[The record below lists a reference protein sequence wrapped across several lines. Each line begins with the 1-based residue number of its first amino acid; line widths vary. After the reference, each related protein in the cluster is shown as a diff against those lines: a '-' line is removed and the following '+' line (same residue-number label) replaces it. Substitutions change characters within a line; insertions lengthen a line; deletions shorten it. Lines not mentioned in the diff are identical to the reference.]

1 MIHLFNKTEYSPFL
15 QLSEL
20 NTQLSQTNQ
29 LKYAASA
36 QPTQKST
43 AFTQLIRRSEKKTQH
58 FYSFNAG
65 LKKTQ
70 LLRSFFKKAAEKP
83 AFTQLLRS
91 FYAELRLIL
100 ARVPTVY
107 KRSAIVGITRINS
120 LMTLPVLFGEEG
132 KELFCTVS
140 KKSKSYLPTL
150 FFTGKEPETQLFF
163 FLA

>member
-83 AFTQLLRS
+83 AFTQLLRRAA
-91 FYAELRLIL
+91 FNFGKQ
-100 ARVPTVY
+100 VPRCLTD
-107 KRSAIVGITRINS
+107 K
-120 LMTLPVLFGEEG
+120 PDH
-132 KELFCTVS
+132 FCSIYRYRMVWI
-140 KKSKSYLPTL
+140 SY
-150 FFTGKEPETQLFF
+150 
-163 FLA
+163 FLTCLS

>member
-83 AFTQLLRS
+83 AFTQLLRRAA
-91 FYAELRLIL
+91 FNFGKGTFQTVWIQIRTDRTLVLRLLLWIKTICL
-100 ARVPTVY
+100 L
-107 KRSAIVGITRINS
+107 ITFANS
-120 LMTLPVLFGEEG
+120 LDLD
-132 KELFCTVS
+132 
-140 KKSKSYLPTL
+140 
-150 FFTGKEPETQLFF
+150 QN
-163 FLA
+163 

>member
-43 AFTQLIRRSEKKTQH
+43 AFTQLIRRSEKKPQH
-58 FYSFNAG
+58 CYSFNAG

-83 AFTQLLRS
+83 AFTQLLRRAAFNFGKGKYYVKS
-91 FYAELRLIL
+91 GLTNVLKNANKTKNMHLFSIRIAN
-100 ARVPTVY
+100 Y
-107 KRSAIVGITRINS
+107 KR
-120 LMTLPVLFGEEG
+120 
-132 KELFCTVS
+132 
-140 KKSKSYLPTL
+140 
-150 FFTGKEPETQLFF
+150 ETYK
-163 FLA
+163 

>member
-20 NTQLSQTNQ
+20 NTQLSLTNQ

-43 AFTQLIRRSEKKTQH
+43 AFTQLIRRSEKNPQH

-70 LLRSFFKKAAEKP
+70 LLRRFFKKAAEKP
-83 AFTQLLRS
+83 AFAQLLRRAAFNFGKGGFPCLNIFCFVFFPVREVS
-91 FYAELRLIL
+91 FVKL
-100 ARVPTVY
+100 
-107 KRSAIVGITRINS
+107 KINWNRNCS
-120 LMTLPVLFGEEG
+120 QF
-132 KELFCTVS
+132 S
-140 KKSKSYLPTL
+140 KLESRD
-150 FFTGKEPETQLFF
+150 
-163 FLA
+163 

>member
-29 LKYAASA
+29 LRYAASA

-83 AFTQLLRS
+83 AFTQLLRRAAFNFGKGSSALRKSCVSAAKYAGANTAS
-91 FYAELRLIL
+91 FYEA
-100 ARVPTVY
+100 
-107 KRSAIVGITRINS
+107 SAK
-120 LMTLPVLFGEEG
+120 L
-132 KELFCTVS
+132 
-140 KKSKSYLPTL
+140 
-150 FFTGKEPETQLFF
+150 
-163 FLA
+163 

>member
-43 AFTQLIRRSEKKTQH
+43 AFTQLIRRSEKNPQH

-83 AFTQLLRS
+83 AFTQLLRRAA
-91 FYAELRLIL
+91 FNFHDNADQRN
-100 ARVPTVY
+100 
-107 KRSAIVGITRINS
+107 IV
-120 LMTLPVLFGEEG
+120 LVLFWVANVIHAL
-132 KELFCTVS
+132 KL
-140 KKSKSYLPTL
+140 
-150 FFTGKEPETQLFF
+150 
-163 FLA
+163 

>member
-43 AFTQLIRRSEKKTQH
+43 AFTQLIRRSEKKPQH

-83 AFTQLLRS
+83 AFTQLLRRAAFNFGKGCFLDFQNFSGEDPRTPPSRLEKCVIYFSIQHCSTQAFS
-91 FYAELRLIL
+91 FSEAF
-100 ARVPTVY
+100 
-107 KRSAIVGITRINS
+107 N
-120 LMTLPVLFGEEG
+120 
-132 KELFCTVS
+132 
-140 KKSKSYLPTL
+140 
-150 FFTGKEPETQLFF
+150 
-163 FLA
+163 

>member
-36 QPTQKST
+36 QPTKKNT

-83 AFTQLLRS
+83 AFTQLLRRAAFNFGKGILPRAIGS
-91 FYAELRLIL
+91 PTDFTDSLLR
-100 ARVPTVY
+100 TVGQPMIFGTPLVVRQQIKY
-107 KRSAIVGITRINS
+107 S
-120 LMTLPVLFGEEG
+120 LST
-132 KELFCTVS
+132 
-140 KKSKSYLPTL
+140 
-150 FFTGKEPETQLFF
+150 
-163 FLA
+163 A

>member
-1 MIHLFNKTEYSPFL
+1 MFLDCLDLNISNTQLFTLMIHLFNKTEYSPFL

-43 AFTQLIRRSEKKTQH
+43 AFTQLIRRSVKKPQH

-83 AFTQLLRS
+83 AFTQLLRRAA
-91 FYAELRLIL
+91 F
-100 ARVPTVY
+100 
-107 KRSAIVGITRINS
+107 N
-120 LMTLPVLFGEEG
+120 FGKG
-132 KELFCTVS
+132 NN
-140 KKSKSYLPTL
+140 
-150 FFTGKEPETQLFF
+150 
-163 FLA
+163 

>member
-15 QLSEL
+15 QLSQL

-43 AFTQLIRRSEKKTQH
+43 AFTQLIRRSEKKPQH

-83 AFTQLLRS
+83 AFTQLFSRAA
-91 FYAELRLIL
+91 FNFGKGGT
-100 ARVPTVY
+100 PTFSSGTPTFCQMGVL
-107 KRSAIVGITRINS
+107 NS
-120 LMTLPVLFGEEG
+120 CFQNPSSESSDQNML
-132 KELFCTVS
+132 
-140 KKSKSYLPTL
+140 
-150 FFTGKEPETQLFF
+150 
-163 FLA
+163 

>member
-43 AFTQLIRRSEKKTQH
+43 AFTQLIRRSEKKPQH

-83 AFTQLLRS
+83 AFTQLLRRAAFNFGKGS
-91 FYAELRLIL
+91 VQG
-100 ARVPTVY
+100 VPYTHEDY
-107 KRSAIVGITRINS
+107 
-120 LMTLPVLFGEEG
+120 PV
-132 KELFCTVS
+132 
-140 KKSKSYLPTL
+140 
-150 FFTGKEPETQLFF
+150 
-163 FLA
+163 

>member
-36 QPTQKST
+36 QPTQKNT
-43 AFTQLIRRSEKKTQH
+43 AFTQLIRRSEKKPQY

-70 LLRSFFKKAAEKP
+70 LLRSFFKKAAEKQ
-83 AFTQLLRS
+83 AFTQLLRRAV
-91 FYAELRLIL
+91 FNFGKGKYFAPIL
-100 ARVPTVY
+100 Q
-107 KRSAIVGITRINS
+107 
-120 LMTLPVLFGEEG
+120 PVTG
-132 KELFCTVS
+132 KLLACTFVS
-140 KKSKSYLPTL
+140 KENDDYDIYLIKSS
-150 FFTGKEPETQLFF
+150 TQQKND
-163 FLA
+163 AEQ

>member
-43 AFTQLIRRSEKKTQH
+43 AFTQLIRRSGKKTQH

-83 AFTQLLRS
+83 AFTQLLRRAA
-91 FYAELRLIL
+91 FNFGKGKARL
-100 ARVPTVY
+100 Y
-107 KRSAIVGITRINS
+107 
-120 LMTLPVLFGEEG
+120 
-132 KELFCTVS
+132 
-140 KKSKSYLPTL
+140 
-150 FFTGKEPETQLFF
+150 
-163 FLA
+163 

>member
-43 AFTQLIRRSEKKTQH
+43 AFTQLICRSEKKPQH

-83 AFTQLLRS
+83 AFTQLLRRAAFNFGKGHS
-91 FYAELRLIL
+91 YISVISRGNSVYTNAMLYLISRETPL
-100 ARVPTVY
+100 Y
-107 KRSAIVGITRINS
+107 IQMHIAISDILWRQPCI
-120 LMTLPVLFGEEG
+120 
-132 KELFCTVS
+132 
-140 KKSKSYLPTL
+140 
-150 FFTGKEPETQLFF
+150 
-163 FLA
+163 

>member
-43 AFTQLIRRSEKKTQH
+43 ALTQLIRRSEKKKTQH

-83 AFTQLLRS
+83 AFAQLLRRAA
-91 FYAELRLIL
+91 FNFGKGRKKYQQVVLYL
-100 ARVPTVY
+100 
-107 KRSAIVGITRINS
+107 
-120 LMTLPVLFGEEG
+120 TLCPLGATFVV
-132 KELFCTVS
+132 C
-140 KKSKSYLPTL
+140 
-150 FFTGKEPETQLFF
+150 
-163 FLA
+163 

>member
-1 MIHLFNKTEYSPFL
+1 MIHLFKKTEYSPFL

-20 NTQLSQTNQ
+20 NTQLSQTNE

-70 LLRSFFKKAAEKP
+70 LLRGFFKKAAEKP
-83 AFTQLLRS
+83 AFTQLLRRAAFNFGKGGS
-91 FYAELRLIL
+91 LI
-100 ARVPTVY
+100 AMFKIKEAAMSSV
-107 KRSAIVGITRINS
+107 TRRGSND
-120 LMTLPVLFGEEG
+120 
-132 KELFCTVS
+132 
-140 KKSKSYLPTL
+140 
-150 FFTGKEPETQLFF
+150 
-163 FLA
+163 

>member
-1 MIHLFNKTEYSPFL
+1 MIHLFNNTEYSPFL

-36 QPTQKST
+36 QPTQKSA
-43 AFTQLIRRSEKKTQH
+43 AFTQLTCRSEKKMQH

-83 AFTQLLRS
+83 AFTQLLRR
-91 FYAELRLIL
+91 AEYGPHLRKGYKIYSAYKDFNKLVYIL
-100 ARVPTVY
+100 SYDVASGSEIMPCNKIDKPLVVY
-107 KRSAIVGITRINS
+107 RFS
-120 LMTLPVLFGEEG
+120 G
-132 KELFCTVS
+132 KL
-140 KKSKSYLPTL
+140 L
-150 FFTGKEPETQLFF
+150 
-163 FLA
+163 

>member
-83 AFTQLLRS
+83 AFTQLLRRAA
-91 FYAELRLIL
+91 FNFGKGC
-100 ARVPTVY
+100 TCF
-107 KRSAIVGITRINS
+107 G
-120 LMTLPVLFGEEG
+120 LPHTYLKHLFL
-132 KELFCTVS
+132 KLSSCPYIAKQNLF
-140 KKSKSYLPTL
+140 K
-150 FFTGKEPETQLFF
+150 
-163 FLA
+163 

>member
-83 AFTQLLRS
+83 AFTQLLRRAAFNFGKGMGLVARKPVFGVSVKAS
-91 FYAELRLIL
+91 FKQ
-100 ARVPTVY
+100 VS
-107 KRSAIVGITRINS
+107 SATKTS
-120 LMTLPVLFGEEG
+120 
-132 KELFCTVS
+132 
-140 KKSKSYLPTL
+140 
-150 FFTGKEPETQLFF
+150 
-163 FLA
+163 

>member
-29 LKYAASA
+29 LKDAASA

-43 AFTQLIRRSEKKTQH
+43 AFTQLIRRSEKTPQH
-58 FYSFNAG
+58 FYSFYEG

-83 AFTQLLRS
+83 AFMQLLRRAAFNFGKGEVYS
-91 FYAELRLIL
+91 SITFYIDHQF
-100 ARVPTVY
+100 
-107 KRSAIVGITRINS
+107 
-120 LMTLPVLFGEEG
+120 M
-132 KELFCTVS
+132 
-140 KKSKSYLPTL
+140 
-150 FFTGKEPETQLFF
+150 
-163 FLA
+163 

>member
-20 NTQLSQTNQ
+20 NTQLSQTDQ

-36 QPTQKST
+36 QPTQKV
-43 AFTQLIRRSEKKTQH
+43 QLLRSLYAGLKKKTQH

-83 AFTQLLRS
+83 AFTQLLRRAA
-91 FYAELRLIL
+91 FNFGKGALINTHQ
-100 ARVPTVY
+100 A
-107 KRSAIVGITRINS
+107 
-120 LMTLPVLFGEEG
+120 LF
-132 KELFCTVS
+132 
-140 KKSKSYLPTL
+140 
-150 FFTGKEPETQLFF
+150 QL
-163 FLA
+163 

>member
-43 AFTQLIRRSEKKTQH
+43 AFTQLIRRSEKKPQH

-83 AFTQLLRS
+83 AFTQLLRRAAFNFGKGMS
-91 FYAELRLIL
+91 LSDYIGGRCLWKFNSMGGGAKIK
-100 ARVPTVY
+100 VPSSPSRY
-107 KRSAIVGITRINS
+107 
-120 LMTLPVLFGEEG
+120 
-132 KELFCTVS
+132 
-140 KKSKSYLPTL
+140 
-150 FFTGKEPETQLFF
+150 FFQE
-163 FLA
+163 

>member
-70 LLRSFFKKAAEKP
+70 LLRSFFKKAAEKL
-83 AFTQLLRS
+83 AFTQLLRRAAFNFGKGFS
-91 FYAELRLIL
+91 SLPLIHSR
-100 ARVPTVY
+100 RVVVSY
-107 KRSAIVGITRINS
+107 KRKYVHELLVNR
-120 LMTLPVLFGEEG
+120 LFKPAQE
-132 KELFCTVS
+132 KVWLSELTV
-140 KKSKSYLPTL
+140 P
-150 FFTGKEPETQLFF
+150 P
-163 FLA
+163 